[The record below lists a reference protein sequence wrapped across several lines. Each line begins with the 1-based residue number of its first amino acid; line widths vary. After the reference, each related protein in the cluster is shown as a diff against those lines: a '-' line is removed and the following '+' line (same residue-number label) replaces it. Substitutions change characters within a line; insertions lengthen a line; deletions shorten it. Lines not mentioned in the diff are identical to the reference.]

1 MPKFLFVPNL
11 SHNPLPQHAAMTVHG
26 LLRKGQEVKI
36 LLLERFADQM
46 KEELFT
52 VFRDKIDSTN
62 LYVDEKD
69 LDQTLSDQLSEWT
82 DILLIAPVG
91 TQFLNDIAK
100 ITSEQQMEKSKFA
113 GFLQKFQKQRMIGM
127 RENHGIMSELPSY
140 KILKQQGFQF
150 FDFVIDPAISSRQKQ
165 AESKLK
171 HYAHNLKTVAS
182 EIKEENVEHE
192 QLQWPKQPE
201 ILTKKDHDENK
212 NHDYK
217 GKRVLLT
224 IGSTFEAIDPV
235 FGLTAYIDVEFFKAV
250 ARRFIK
256 RGAKVTVVGNNVTA
270 DEIDGVEQFIKV
282 RTGRE
287 LRDAI
292 FYMFEGMDLLFHT
305 MIVTPFRTQNYPL
318 ELVQN
323 KIPKDQ
329 EEFKISFVRNPDI
342 LDQIQKI
349 RDHQKII
356 YLNVA
361 TANLLKD
368 SYQKIKRYNL
378 DMILTTTPLVIKS
391 QQLQALIVTNKG
403 EHISLQQGANIV
415 DTSDN
420 IVDFCLKC
428 WD

>member
-1 MPKFLFVPNL
+1 MSKILFVPNL
-11 SHNPLPQHAAMTVHG
+11 SHNPLPQHVAMTIKG
-26 LLRKGQEVKI
+26 LRRKGQEVKI
-36 LLLERFADQM
+36 LLLDRFAVQM

-52 VFRDKIDSTN
+52 TLGVGENASD
-62 LYVDEKD
+62 LYIHEKE
-69 LDQTLSDQLSEWT
+69 LNQTLSNQLAEWADT
-82 DILLIAPVG
+82 LLIAPVG
-91 TQFLNDIAK
+91 TQFLNDIVEIISNK
-100 ITSEQQMEKSKFA
+100 DA
-113 GFLQKFQKQRMIGM
+113 GNFTQFLQNFKKQRLIGM
-127 RENHGIMSELPSY
+127 REDLAIMAERPSY
-140 KILKQQGFQF
+140 QDLKKQGFQF
-150 FDFVIDPAISSRQKQ
+150 FDFAIDQ
-165 AESKLK
+165 AANNQQEQEKADNEYYK
-171 HYAHNLKTVAS
+171 DDLKTVVS
-182 EIKEENVEHE
+182 KVQTENIDYQH
-192 QLQWPKQPE
+192 LQWPNQPE
-201 ILTKKDHDENK
+201 ILTKKKVLKEE

-217 GKRVLLT
+217 GKRVLMT

-235 FGLTAYIDVEFFKAV
+235 FGLTAYIDVDFFKAV
-250 ARRFIK
+250 ARRLIE
-256 RGAKVTVVGNNVTA
+256 RGAKVTVVGNNITA
-270 DEIDGVEQFIKV
+270 DEVEGAEQFIKV

-292 FYMFEGMDLLFHT
+292 FYMFEGMDLLLHT

-329 EEFKISFVRNPDI
+329 DEVKITFVKNPDI
-342 LDQIQKI
+342 LEQIQKI
-349 RDHQKII
+349 RGHQKII

-403 EHISLQQGANIV
+403 EHISFQQGASIT
-415 DTSDN
+415 DTSN
-420 IVDFCLKC
+420 SIVDFCLKC